1 MADNRLLGHLNT
13 RWTTLIVSGLYNNG
27 IDTYFVSPGNRN
39 TPIMAALGAVPGV
52 RVRMCVDERAA
63 AYRALGHARAAGVP
77 GVLVCTSGTAGA
89 NYYPAII
96 EAYRDE
102 IPIIAWSADRPPE
115 LVGSDAN
122 QTIRQEGL
130 YGRYVRKRLDLP
142 CPSAEYPLRALLMRV
157 GGIASVRNGP
167 VHINLPFR
175 EPLLPREEETG
186 VAVGSGMEQFPVS
199 DDVKALPEGTGPA
212 TVFSAMRS
220 TAGDDAFGA
229 HFSSPYSS
237 RPGTPLDSDGEG
249 GPGAHPAV
257 QCIGRAERGI
267 VIAGRLNH
275 GEDPS
280 AITAFARRMGWPLYC
295 DIASGIRGAF
305 AGGVEIPFLDHPEIP
320 PILKEYGPQVVVQF
334 GTGLVSKHYYETIA
348 EEVFQDAW
356 MLQITPREGIR
367 DPAHRVNCKLAMTAR
382 QGVDFLEKTVL
393 CPEKKAPDS
402 SGLENGAVQN
412 GKERLSRM
420 AARLDALVKAIGR
433 STPKNVLSH
442 PIIVDIISGLIPAD
456 EALFIGN
463 SLVIRAFDQ
472 AVLAQKKGMRV
483 VSNRGV
489 SGIEGNLATAVGYA
503 EKDGRRI
510 TAVLG
515 DLSLLHDLNSLM
527 LVRASEVPVIAVVI
541 NNNGGRIFERLPV
554 AGFSGIPGEW
564 VTMPHELG
572 FEPSARQFGLPYRHA
587 ETPDELRCAY
597 ETILNENRSAFL
609 EIRLNPEADLDVFHI
624 RRKVR
629 ISPSPGLEP

>member
-1 MADNRLLGHLNT
+1 MVDNRLLGHLNT
-13 RWTTLIVSGLYNNG
+13 LWTTLIVSGLYNNG

-39 TPIMAALGAVPGV
+39 TPVMAALGAVSGV

-122 QTIRQEGL
+122 QTIHQEGL
-130 YGRYVRKRLDLP
+130 YGRYVRERLDLP
-142 CPSAEYPLRALLMRV
+142 CPSAKYPLRALLMRV
-157 GGIASVRNGP
+157 GKLASVRNGP

-186 VAVGSGMEQFPVS
+186 AAAPSRTEQFPES
-199 DDVKALPEGTGPA
+199 GAIKTLLKDPGPA
-212 TVFSAMRS
+212 AVFSAMQS
-220 TAGDDAFGA
+220 TAGNDAFGA
-229 HFSSPYSS
+229 RLPFPSSS
-237 RPGTPLDSDGEG
+237 RPGTPLDFNGAG
-249 GPGAHPAV
+249 GPADCPAFHPALEY
-257 QCIGRAERGI
+257 IGRAERGI

-280 AITAFARRMGWPLYC
+280 VITAFASRMGWPLYC

-305 AGGVEIPFLDHPEIP
+305 AGGGEIPFFDHPEIP
-320 PILKEYGPQVVVQF
+320 AILKEYDPQVVVQF
-334 GTGLVSKHYYETIA
+334 GTGLVSRSYYETIA
-348 EEVFQDAW
+348 EDVFQDAW

-382 QGVDFLEKTVL
+382 QGVDFLEKAL
-393 CPEKKAPDS
+393 AYPEKKAPDS

-412 GKERLSRM
+412 GKERLSHM
-420 AARLDALVKAIGR
+420 ADRLNALVKAIGR
-433 STPKNVLSH
+433 STPENVLSH
-442 PIIVDIISGLIPAD
+442 PVIADIICALIPRN
-456 EALFIGN
+456 EALFTGN

-472 AVLAQKKGMRV
+472 AVFASEGGMRV

-503 EKDGRRI
+503 EKDGHRI

-527 LVRASEVPVIAVVI
+527 LVRDADVPVIAVVI

-554 AGFSGIPGEW
+554 AGFSGIPGKW
-564 VTMPHELG
+564 VTTPHELG
-572 FEPSARQFGLPYRHA
+572 FEPSARQFGLPYRYA
-587 ETPDELRCAY
+587 ETPDELRRAY
-597 ETILNENRSAFL
+597 EAILSENRSAFL
-609 EIRLNPEADLDVFHI
+609 EIRLNPEVDLDVFH
-624 RRKVR
+624 RRRNVR
-629 ISPSPGLEP
+629 IYP